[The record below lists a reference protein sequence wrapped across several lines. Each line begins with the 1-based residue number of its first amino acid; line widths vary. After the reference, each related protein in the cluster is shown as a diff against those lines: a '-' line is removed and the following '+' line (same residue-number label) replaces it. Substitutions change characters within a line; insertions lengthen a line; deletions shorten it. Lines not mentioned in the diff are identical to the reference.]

1 MTVTRPVSFKC
12 SFILSAQ
19 SQLNKQLRKGNL
31 TPFNEAF
38 SELLS
43 NGLSKVPTVEATT
56 YRTIRLNKT
65 GLREFCFLAESK
77 AETTFIGFTPTSMER
92 KMAVDFAAAHTGKKN
107 NETDVLFVIKGKNGH
122 QIEDFSQFG
131 GRYEGKQNQKEVLF
145 DKGSKFKFE
154 CMQEEDGLPVFYL
167 TEI

>member
-1 MTVTRPVSFKC
+1 MSNITSNATVTLTVNGKQAQDMLDSLKKKSQDLEKAIDNAARSGNKQSLSFKR
-12 SFILSAQ
+12 SFILHAQ
-19 SQLNKQLRKGNL
+19 S
-31 TPFNEAF
+31 
-38 SELLS
+38 
-43 NGLSKVPTVEATT
+43 
-56 YRTIRLNKT
+56 
-65 GLREFCFLAESK
+65 SK
-77 AETTFIGFTPTSMER
+77 AETTFIGFTSTSMER